1 MRNKYNKDQSPL
13 FKIKSHKRLCD
24 VLGLSSITT
33 LKNII
38 RNGDSNYY
46 KSTIHK
52 DNKERKIEVPL
63 PQLKRIHQKINLYL
77 SRIKTPDYLHSGI
90 KKRSHITNAKQH
102 LKNDHVVKIDIKSF
116 YPSVKKNVIF
126 KFFRDELEC
135 SRDVSETLSLLCTCD
150 NHIPTGSPLSQNLS
164 FFSNKK
170 MFDLVN
176 DFSKEKNITFTCYVD
191 DITISSKVIN
201 KEDKEKIIKILSS
214 FKYKTHKYKNYP
226 PQCKHKEI
234 TGVIIK
240 NGTMEVKN
248 KHKKNISI
256 LSHRKEIFFKN
267 KGNTHQDTIMT
278 YQKLIGHIYS
288 ASQINPTY
296 KNYGKAI
303 VLERDLRSIDNI
315 NKKI

>member
-63 PQLKRIHQKINLYL
+63 PQLKRIHQRINLYL

-116 YPSVKKNVIF
+116 YP
-126 KFFRDELEC
+126 
-135 SRDVSETLSLLCTCD
+135 
-150 NHIPTGSPLSQNLS
+150 
-164 FFSNKK
+164 
-170 MFDLVN
+170 
-176 DFSKEKNITFTCYVD
+176 
-191 DITISSKVIN
+191 
-201 KEDKEKIIKILSS
+201 
-214 FKYKTHKYKNYP
+214 
-226 PQCKHKEI
+226 
-234 TGVIIK
+234 
-240 NGTMEVKN
+240 
-248 KHKKNISI
+248 
-256 LSHRKEIFFKN
+256 
-267 KGNTHQDTIMT
+267 
-278 YQKLIGHIYS
+278 
-288 ASQINPTY
+288 
-296 KNYGKAI
+296 
-303 VLERDLRSIDNI
+303 
-315 NKKI
+315 